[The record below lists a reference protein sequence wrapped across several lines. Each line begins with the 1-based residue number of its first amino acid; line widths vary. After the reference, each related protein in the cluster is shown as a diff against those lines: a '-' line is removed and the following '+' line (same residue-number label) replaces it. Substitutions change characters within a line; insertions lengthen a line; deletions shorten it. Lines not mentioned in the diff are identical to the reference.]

1 VITGHEDPT
10 KPDPSL
16 DWQEI
21 AQTHGTKVILMGAE
35 RIAAITQALI
45 NGGLPASTP
54 AAMIEWGTTPRQR
67 TVVATLDSL
76 AEHTQAAGLGA
87 PAIAVIGDVVRLREQ
102 IAWFEKR
109 PLFGQRIVVTR
120 TRAQSGELSARFTDL
135 GAEVLSLPTLRIAP
149 PTHKEPLLEALT
161 SLGEY
166 DWIVFSSANGVT
178 AFFDGLLAA
187 YDDIRALGN
196 ARLAAVGPATAAQ
209 LRQRHLR
216 VDAQPAEFLGR
227 HIAEAIAAQE
237 SLENTR
243 LLVARA
249 ETANPD
255 LVRELEDRG
264 AIVDDVGFYRT
275 EPEPLSPDGPLKTLR
290 DLGADW
296 IVFTSSSTASNL
308 HAACPLPELRQ
319 QHPRLR
325 FASIGPETSRTLLA
339 LGIKPDVQARQST
352 LDDLVQAVTAASPLK
367 PA

>member
-1 VITGHEDPT
+1 
-10 KPDPSL
+10 
-16 DWQEI
+16 
-21 AQTHGTKVILMGAE
+21 
-35 RIAAITQALI
+35 
-45 NGGLPASTP
+45 
-54 AAMIEWGTTPRQR
+54 MIEWGTTPRQR
-67 TVVATLDSL
+67 TIIATLDSL
-76 AEHTQAAGLGA
+76 AERTQTAGLGA
-87 PAIAVIGDVVRLREQ
+87 PAIAVIGEVVHLREH

-120 TRAQSGELSARFTDL
+120 TRAQAGDLSARFTDL

-149 PTHKEPLLEALT
+149 PTLREPLLEALT
-161 SLGEY
+161 GLGEY

-178 AFFDGLLAA
+178 AFFDALLAA

-255 LVRELEDRG
+255 LVRELEERG

-296 IVFTSSSTASNL
+296 IVFTSSSTATHL
-308 HAACPLPELRQ
+308 HAACPLPELRR

-325 FASIGPETSRTLLA
+325 FASIGPETSRTLVS

-352 LDDLVQAVTAASPLK
+352 LDDLVQAVSAAPPLK